1 MKKVG
6 SKFRLF
12 KWCLALAV
20 WLAPVVARATVDL
33 DFYAETDQWE
43 RNGVY
48 ELSVL
53 LTNNRDTDIQIAA
66 VQADYN
72 FERILFKEDPVLLQ
86 DNITGYTFAVNVVR
100 AHPEVEGRMEYIKGI
115 SSASVPNHFT
125 IPAFSTFTAVTY
137 RVRVAHAAALG
148 ETDFEFHITR
158 SVMERVGV
166 EAVPAMGSADSL
178 TITIIEDTTPPDT
191 YASPAGKTL
200 KSGDSLNVRLFQ
212 VEDPPYEDLD
222 IVYFEVGEP
231 PVPDPTTASDSV
243 PAGGQVTLPTN
254 AGRVPPHPEPITGVL
269 KFFGRDNWGNLEPAF
284 NTETYIIDMVPPTI
298 SNQTAYP
305 ARVKL
310 GGTVTVEFE
319 VDEPLGPDPTVRV
332 DTKYFDMVSGPSPY
346 RYTYNVQTGDLEG
359 NRTIRIRAEDV
370 AGNVTTDTSLRVIID
385 MTPPTFI
392 PVSFEPPQAL
402 PAQTLTIKFRASE
415 ALDTDLTEVS
425 IDGNPATFVSVGAPG
440 FTYTYE
446 YVVQGTEETSFV
458 KVHGFDLAGNSAW
471 NYEGWGDIKVS
482 GKDVFLNIGVG
493 TGAVGIN
500 LKRESY

>member
-1 MKKVG
+1 MK
-6 SKFRLF
+6 SIFQRRLIG
-12 KWCLALAV
+12 CLGVAV
-20 WLAPVVARATVDL
+20 FFAAPCLVSAAVNL
-33 DFYAETDQWE
+33 DFYVDTDEWE

-48 ELSVL
+48 QFSLVMTNTRDSEVKIAGVDGSFYYPEVRFKEPPL
-53 LTNNRDTDIQIAA
+53 LI
-66 VQADYN
+66 ADY
-72 FERILFKEDPVLLQ
+72 
-86 DNITGYTFAVNVVR
+86 ITGYIFTVDSVTRIEEDLF
-100 AHPEVEGRMEYIKGI
+100 EYMKGI
-115 SSASVPNHFT
+115 DADSIPDHFK
-125 IPAFSTFTAVTY
+125 IPAFSSYTAVTF
-137 RVRVAHAAALG
+137 RLRVAHSADLG
-148 ETDFEFHITR
+148 EIELSFHPN
-158 SVMERVGV
+158 VEVLERAPGL
-166 EAVPAMGSADSL
+166 PDIIGSRVSK

-200 KSGDSLNVRLFQ
+200 KSGDSLNVTLLQ
-212 VEDPPYEDLD
+212 VEEPPYEDLD

-231 PVPDPTTASDSV
+231 PVYDPTIASDWV
-243 PAGGQVTLPTN
+243 DAGGQVTLPTN

-269 KFFGRDNWGNLEPAF
+269 KFFGMDNWGNLEPAF

-332 DTKYFDMVSGPSPY
+332 DTRYFDMVSGPSPY
-346 RYTYNVQTGDLEG
+346 RYAYNVQTGDLEG
-359 NRTIRIRAEDV
+359 NRTIRIQAEDV

-385 MTPPTFI
+385 MTPPAFI

-402 PAQTLTIKFRASE
+402 PAETLTIKFRASE

-425 IDGNPATFVSVGAPG
+425 IDGNPATFVSVGGPG

-446 YVVQGTEETSFV
+446 YVVQGDEETSFV

-471 NYEGWGDIKVS
+471 NYEGWGNIEVS

-500 LKRESY
+500 LKREMYPE